1 MKADADTINE
11 AVQISVPLL
20 VRLNR
25 YGAGLPLHAGRIV
38 ARQTGDYQ
46 SPFKG
51 RGMEFDESRLY
62 QPGDDIRNIDWRVTA
77 RSGKTHTK
85 LFREERERPVFLWVD
100 FRRPMFFAT
109 RGCYKAVVA
118 ARLASLLAWSAI
130 QYGDRVGALIFAEAD
145 HYELKPQRGRTAVLR
160 FIRQLVRHP
169 AWRNHQAHAIDPEA
183 GGRALARLQRVVR
196 PGSLV
201 FLVSDFRDLHERA
214 DSQLIRLSRNTD
226 LVMVMV
232 HDPLERELPPPG
244 QYPVSDG
251 RNELLLDTFAQAAVE
266 RYRRR
271 FLERCERLQLM
282 ARRNGIR
289 FLTCGT
295 QEEPLAALQ
304 AGLTTRRDR

>member
-1 MKADADTINE
+1 MSVDADRINE

-20 VRLNR
+20 VGLNR
-25 YGAGLPLHAGRIV
+25 HGAGLRLDTGRIV
-38 ARQTGDYQ
+38 ARQSGDYQ

-62 QPGDDIRNIDWRVTA
+62 QPGDDIRNIDWRVMA
-77 RSGKTHTK
+77 RSGKAHTK

-109 RGCYKAVVA
+109 RGRYKAVLA

-130 QYGDRVGALIFAEAD
+130 QHGDRVGAVIFAETD
-145 HYELKPQRGRTAVLR
+145 HDELKPQRGKAAVLR
-160 FIRQLVRHP
+160 FIRQMVRHP
-169 AWRNHQAHAIDPEA
+169 AWSTPQARPVDPEA
-183 GGRALARLQRVVR
+183 GGRALARLQRLVR

-214 DSQLIRLSRNTD
+214 ESQLIRLSRNTD

-232 HDPLERELPPPG
+232 HDPLERDLPPAG
-244 QYPVSDG
+244 QYPLSDG
-251 RNELLLDTFAQAAVE
+251 HDEFLLETFDRGSVE
-266 RYRRR
+266 RYRQR
-271 FLERCERLQLM
+271 FRERCERLQTL
-282 ARRNGIR
+282 ARRHGIR
-289 FLTCGT
+289 YLECSTLDD
-295 QEEPLAALQ
+295 PLAALQ